1 VTSRDKQVL
10 ENANADE
17 IYQVREMDYQDSLQ
31 LFCLFAF
38 KQNHPKE
45 SFLSLT
51 KKVLDYAQGLPLALK
66 VLGSLLYG
74 KSNEVWES
82 QLQKL
87 EKLPDLKIFSLL
99 KLSYDGLDD
108 EQKDIFLDIAC
119 FHRRELE
126 KDVALT
132 LDCCGF
138 SAYIGM
144 DVLKDRSLISISKG
158 RVWMHDLIQ
167 EMGHEI
173 VRLQCVDDPGKR
185 SRLWKAGDIYNV
197 LSKNKVLC
205 SLALK
210 DHLINC
216 SV

>member
-1 VTSRDKQVL
+1 
-10 ENANADE
+10 
-17 IYQVREMDYQDSLQ
+17 
-31 LFCLFAF
+31 
-38 KQNHPKE
+38 
-45 SFLSLT
+45 
-51 KKVLDYAQGLPLALK
+51 
-66 VLGSLLYG
+66 
-74 KSNEVWES
+74 
-82 QLQKL
+82 
-87 EKLPDLKIFSLL
+87 L

-119 FHRRELE
+119 FHRGELE

-144 DVLKDRSLISISKG
+144 DVLKDRCLISISG
-158 RVWMHDLIQ
+158 FRVWMHDLIQ

-185 SRLWKAGDIYNV
+185 SRLWKASDIYDV
-197 LSKNKVLC
+197 FSKNKVC

-210 DHLINC
+210 DHLLN
-216 SV
+216 SSL